1 MRILIYTSIF
11 SFYLSEFYLNSVNHK
26 NKVLEIKKKIYLKK
40 ENKKFDERDKFTIY
54 LDEKKL
60 NNKISVASSPSNF
73 LYENNKIFPL
83 SGLSYSKTI
92 DCNENGYYSTFL
104 SDRYGFNNED
114 NDWSKKTINFLL
126 IGDSN
131 AMGSCVNPEQN
142 IIGNLKKKTSENF
155 LNLGYA
161 GNGPMI
167 NLATLIEYGSILD
180 FENILLIYTEGND
193 NRDLGREVLNQV
205 LNNYLNSETYSQ
217 KLIKNNSIKDK
228 LVKANIEKNFN
239 LRKTEKKTS
248 ILDFLKLTNV
258 RGLIH
263 NIKLSNT
270 EEEILYKEHENVFKK
285 FKKIA
290 DNKNAKIIIIYMPT
304 YDRYVLNNELY
315 KKKFRLIN
323 KISKENN
330 FNLIDLSKPFEN
342 FKDPTSLYPFKMK
355 GHLSPYGYKVAS
367 EVIYNELKKMKLI
380 KE

>member
-1 MRILIYTSIF
+1 MINKFKKIDLSIFFFISILVLIYTFYKSEIVWSGSKREYYFNYFILSSFLIILFSSSFFWSSNFIQYLRILIYTSIF

-142 IIGNLKKKTSENF
+142 IIGNLKKK
-155 LNLGYA
+155 
-161 GNGPMI
+161 
-167 NLATLIEYGSILD
+167 
-180 FENILLIYTEGND
+180 
-193 NRDLGREVLNQV
+193 R
-205 LNNYLNSETYSQ
+205 Q
-217 KLIKNNSIKDK
+217 KI
-228 LVKANIEKNFN
+228 F
-239 LRKTEKKTS
+239 
-248 ILDFLKLTNV
+248 
-258 RGLIH
+258 
-263 NIKLSNT
+263 
-270 EEEILYKEHENVFKK
+270 
-285 FKKIA
+285 
-290 DNKNAKIIIIYMPT
+290 
-304 YDRYVLNNELY
+304 
-315 KKKFRLIN
+315 
-323 KISKENN
+323 
-330 FNLIDLSKPFEN
+330 
-342 FKDPTSLYPFKMK
+342 
-355 GHLSPYGYKVAS
+355 
-367 EVIYNELKKMKLI
+367 
-380 KE
+380 